1 MAIFNSYVSLPEGN
15 FLGVFYPTPWISM
28 ALCHA
33 AGDYKTEVCRRLAEK
48 MQLQWL
54 QPNYV
59 ALDVDGEPKK
69 SWSLM
74 DITYIYIT

>member
-1 MAIFNSYVSLPEGN
+1 MDFP
-15 FLGVFYPTPWISM
+15 
-28 ALCHA
+28 A

-59 ALDVDGEPKK
+59 AWMWMGNRKK
-69 SWSLM
+69 AGR
-74 DITYIYIT
+74 